1 MFHMRI
7 VSESRARLSFLELTI
22 LARREE
28 GARDCDA
35 QISPVS
41 PAHPMLG
48 GGQNKVVSSS
58 YAPFDSA
65 GASS

>member
-1 MFHMRI
+1 MRLA
-7 VSESRARLSFLELTI
+7 SESRARLSFLELSI

-35 QISPVS
+35 QISP
-41 PAHPMLG
+41 AHPDA
-48 GGQNKVVSSS
+48 GGQDKVVSSS
-58 YAPFDSA
+58 YAPFDNV